1 MAAQTAAEGPRVID
15 LDPQPA
21 VAVRVTAPTVGL
33 ASLFDQHL
41 PELADRIADLG
52 GMPAGPAYARYHD
65 FNDETVDVEIGI
77 PVVAPVAN
85 LRPIEEAVP
94 GEAAA
99 STLPRGRVA
108 VVTHR
113 GSYDGLSATYRQLDA
128 WIRAQGLVPGS
139 GPWES
144 YVTDMTE
151 VADPAQLRT
160 EVVWPLA

>member
-1 MAAQTAAEGPRVID
+1 MEAQSGAEGPRIID

-21 VAVRVTAPTVGL
+21 VAVRVTAPTVELG
-33 ASLFDQHL
+33 SLFDQYL

-65 FNDETVDVEIGI
+65 INDQSVDVEIGI

-85 LRPIEEAVP
+85 LRTIDEAVP
-94 GEAAA
+94 GEAAT
-99 STLPRGRVA
+99 STLPRARVA
-108 VVTHR
+108 VVIHP
-113 GSYDGLSATYRQLDA
+113 GSYDGLNDTYRQLGD
-128 WIRAQGLVPGS
+128 WIRAQGLVPGD

-151 VADPAQLRT
+151 VADPADLRT
-160 EVVWPLA
+160 EVIWPLA